1 MILKAAAA
9 LLNYNKLIYL
19 MLVEVI
25 MAEDRTK
32 SEQVLDSLLYSL
44 DNAANIVKDSK
55 KRPLTEPELAK
66 MNEVH
71 SMLRNFRS
79 IIVNYFAT
87 DTVQQ
92 KLTDITKDTNNTQN
106 NITKDRAAIS
116 NFFF

>member
-1 MILKAAAA
+1 MILKAATA

-32 SEQVLDSLLYSL
+32 SEQVLDSLLQSL
-44 DNAANIVKDSK
+44 ENAANTIKGSSK
-55 KRPLTEPELAK
+55 KPLTPTQLAQMKELQSK
-66 MNEVH
+66 
-71 SMLRNFRS
+71 LRN
-79 IIVNYFAT
+79 IKIAIDDYFTT

-92 KLTDITKDTNNTQN
+92 KLTDITKNTNSTQN